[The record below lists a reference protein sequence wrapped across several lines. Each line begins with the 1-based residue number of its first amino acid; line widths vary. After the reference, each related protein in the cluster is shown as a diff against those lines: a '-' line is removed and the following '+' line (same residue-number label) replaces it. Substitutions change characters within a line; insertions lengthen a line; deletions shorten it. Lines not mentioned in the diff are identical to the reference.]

1 MEKLQHAAVDPIR
14 HQQRGAAGN
23 TSMALATA
31 PPIPAMA
38 PLSGL
43 RMANTKASG
52 AGGVPCHRLID

>member
-1 MEKLQHAAVDPIR
+1 MPPWIRSGINSAAPP
-14 HQQRGAAGN
+14 AT

-43 RMANTKASG
+43 RMANTKAST
-52 AGGVPCHRLID
+52 ALAAYQVTA